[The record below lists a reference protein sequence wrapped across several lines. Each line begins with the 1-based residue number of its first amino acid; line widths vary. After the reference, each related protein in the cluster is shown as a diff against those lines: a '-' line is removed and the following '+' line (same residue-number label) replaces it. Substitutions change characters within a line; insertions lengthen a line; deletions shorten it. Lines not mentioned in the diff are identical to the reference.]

1 MARRIALILAAV
13 LSVYLF
19 FAASRGIDLI
29 RTDDPAVQALGV
41 AVLILPILG
50 AFLVI
55 REIRFGKLSYQMG
68 QVIDEAYLPSADIA
82 ADQKN
87 ANLVAAI
94 DRAKEDMD
102 NWQAWYSVALAYDL
116 MNERKLAREAMRYS
130 VELFQAAKPK

>member
-13 LSVYLF
+13 LSVYLI
-19 FAASRGIDLI
+19 FAALRGIDLI
-29 RTDDPAVQALGV
+29 KTNDPAVQALGV
-41 AVLILPILG
+41 AVLVLPILG
-50 AFLVI
+50 AILVI

-68 QVIDEAYLPSADIA
+68 QDIDESYLPPADIP
-82 ADQKN
+82 ADEKN

-94 DRAKEDMD
+94 DRARDDMS

-130 VELFQAAKPK
+130 VELYQSAKPK

>member
-68 QVIDEAYLPSADIA
+68 QVIDEAYLPAADIA

-102 NWQAWYSVALAYDL
+102 NWKAWYSVALAYEL

-130 VELFQAAKPK
+130 VELFQAANPK

>member
-1 MARRIALILAAV
+1 MARRISLILAAV

-68 QVIDEAYLPSADIA
+68 QVIDEAYLPAADIA

-102 NWQAWYSVALAYDL
+102 NWQAWYSVALAYEL

-130 VELFQAAKPK
+130 VELFQAANPK

>member
-68 QVIDEAYLPSADIA
+68 QVIDEAYLPAADIA

-102 NWQAWYSVALAYDL
+102 NWQAWYSVALAYEL

-130 VELFQAAKPK
+130 VELFQAANPK